1 MQMQNLCGSISP
13 DYLHLLG
20 SISSLVFFKLKC
32 TLRDKISSGAMAY
45 VQTKLDLVKK
55 MFLIVIFCE
64 SFYGKREIVAKGF
77 L

>member
-1 MQMQNLCGSISP
+1 MQMQNLCGPISP
-13 DYLHLLG
+13 DYLHG

-55 MFLIVIFCE
+55 FLIVIFCE